1 MHPAILA
8 RDELFKHPNVIRVS
22 ITQMAT
28 VNGGTRVSLLVVL
41 KDKTKLTGVP
51 ACFRGYPVDVM

>member
-8 RDELFKHPNVIRVS
+8 RDQLLNHPNVIRVS

-28 VNGGTRVSLLVVL
+28 IGGGVRVALLVVL
-41 KDKTKLTGVP
+41 KDKTNNSVP
-51 ACFRGYPVDVM
+51 ACFHGYPVDIL